1 MPAEAAPQA
10 GLALPTGHFSA
21 PRYAGL
27 MKPTQP
33 TSTAMSEGWRCI
45 PTSTDSC
52 RRNKA
57 ATSRPCARSAPA
69 ATLALDVVRVPQLRG
84 LGASAMSQRYAIAG
98 IEEAAAYVA
107 HPVLGPRLVAC
118 CEAALDSDVGVQ
130 AMFGAPD
137 DLKLRSCATLFAVA
151 APEVAVFGRLLA
163 EKFDGDWDRRTLE
176 LLGHPDDAD
185 SSSRHPR
192 EGGDP
197 PT

>member
-1 MPAEAAPQA
+1 MAVHTDLDRFVQA
-10 GLALPTGHFSA
+10 QQGSYEQALCEI
-21 PRYAGL
+21 RAGR
-27 MKPTQP
+27 K
-33 TSTAMSEGWRCI
+33 
-45 PTSTDSC
+45 
-52 RRNKA
+52 
-57 ATSRPCARSAPA
+57 RSHWMWY
-69 ATLALDVVRVPQLRG
+69 VFPQLRG

-176 LLGHPDDAD
+176 LLDHSNDAD

-197 PT
+197 AT

>member
-1 MPAEAAPQA
+1 MAVHTDLDRSVQA
-10 GLALPTGHFSA
+10 QQGSYEQAL
-21 PRYAGL
+21 REIRAGR
-27 MKPTQP
+27 K
-33 TSTAMSEGWRCI
+33 
-45 PTSTDSC
+45 
-52 RRNKA
+52 
-57 ATSRPCARSAPA
+57 RSHWMWY
-69 ATLALDVVRVPQLRG
+69 VFPQLRG

-107 HPVLGPRLVAC
+107 HTVLGPRLVAC
-118 CEAALDSDVGVQ
+118 CEAVLDSDVGVQ

-163 EKFDGDWDRRTLE
+163 EKFDGDWDRRTLD
-176 LLGHPDDAD
+176 LLDHSNDAD

-197 PT
+197 AT